1 MAPKDALEVSTP
13 VPPADPIAAALD
25 RLAKIAESQQS
36 VAQSTAKRLAPK
48 SLEVGEIAQI
58 SAFNP
63 RGERSFPMP
72 RLKCQIHAPWLID
85 PNGHGCSR
93 EEVELF
99 NLLEPGVYQFE
110 LNDNT
115 PAEMEVTTVMNKATN
130 AVEKMFLKPTPNWS
144 EEHRQKFKAMPL
156 ILREILG
163 DKAAHVLS
171 MKQEKTQIAK
181 GALAVSVDG

>member
-1 MAPKDALEVSTP
+1 MPKDALEVSTP

-48 SLEVGEIAQI
+48 SLEVGEIALI

-63 RGERSFPMP
+63 RGERSFAMP
-72 RLKCQIHAPWLID
+72 RLKCQVHAPWLID
-85 PNGHGCSR
+85 PNTHGCTR

-99 NLLEPGVYQFE
+99 NLLEPGVYPFE
-110 LNDNT
+110 LNDGT
-115 PAEMEVTTVMNKATN
+115 MAEMQITTVMNKATG
-130 AVEKMFLKPTPNWS
+130 AVEKMFLHPTPNWN
-144 EEHRQKFKAMPL
+144 EEHRQKFKAMTV

-163 DKAAHVLS
+163 DKATGVLS

-181 GALAVSVDG
+181 GDLAVSVNG